1 MLKNRINGVCS
12 LCLKQKR
19 LVDSHIIPK
28 FLYRPLMVEEGLFY
42 TLSSDPEISEKKEQ
56 KGATEYLL
64 CTECDNVTLQK
75 NEEHLARALRALFG
89 GTKTGILDK
98 GYCIHLSG
106 FDYKRTKIALL
117 SILWRMSLSKDKRFK
132 SVKLGELHN
141 ERIRKIIIDNLDLA
155 EEEYPISLAIPLL
168 DGKFYPDCIVQPD
181 SIRKGANRLYRCVI
195 SGFIFSFWIGA
206 QVDSEAQ
213 SLFIQA
219 DGSWI
224 IPKTEVCEI
233 PFLNEAYTELA
244 NAMRK
249 GNRGPITPE
258 R

>member
-28 FLYRPLMVEEGLFY
+28 FHYTPLKAKEGLFY

-64 CTECDNVTLQK
+64 CAECDNVTLQK
-75 NEEHLARALRALFG
+75 NEEHLARVLFG
-89 GTKTGILDK
+89 GTKIRVLNK
-98 GYCIHLSG
+98 GYYIHLSG
-106 FDYKRTKIALL
+106 FDYKRIKIALL

-132 SVKLGELHN
+132 SVKLGELDN

-155 EEEYPISLAIPLL
+155 EEEYPISFTIPLL
-168 DGKFYPDCIVQPD
+168 DGKFYPDCHFFPD
-181 SIRKGANRLYRCVI
+181 SIREGANRLYRCVI

-224 IPKTEVCEI
+224 VPKMEVCKI
-233 PFLNEAYTELA
+233 PFLNEAFNKLG
-244 NAMRK
+244 NSMRK
-249 GNRGPITPE
+249 RNRGPITPE